1 MKLIPHLSFNGQCQE
16 AMDFYQ
22 RCFGAKIQF
31 MLTYGDAPMSERVP
45 PEWRGKVLH
54 ATLAIGQSILYAA
67 DPLPERYQPPKGFH
81 VTIRVQEEGEAER
94 IFRELSE
101 GGTVQ
106 MPLQKTFWA
115 IRFGVLVDRFG
126 IPWEVTCPQ
135 APD

>member
-1 MKLIPHLSFNGQCQE
+1 MKLSPHLSFNGQCQE

-22 RCFGAKIQF
+22 RCFGGKIQS
-31 MLTYGDAPMSERVP
+31 MLTYGNAPMSDRVP
-45 PEWRGKVLH
+45 PQWRGKILH

-67 DPLPERYQPPKGFH
+67 DTPPEQYQPPKGFH
-81 VTIRVQEEGEAER
+81 VTIGVQEAAEAER

-115 IRFGVLVDRFG
+115 IRFGVLVDRFA
-126 IPWEVTCPQ
+126 ISWEVNCPQ
-135 APD
+135 PPQ

>member
-1 MKLIPHLSFNGQCQE
+1 MKLTPHLSFNGQCQE

-22 RCFGAKIQF
+22 RCFGAKIQS
-31 MLTYGDAPMSERVP
+31 MLTYGNAPMFDRVP
-45 PEWRGKVLH
+45 PERRGKILH

-67 DPLPERYQPPKGFH
+67 DTPPEQYQPPRGFH
-81 VTIRVQEEGEAER
+81 VTIGVQDAAEAER

-106 MPLQKTFWA
+106 MALQKTFWA

-126 IPWEVTCPQ
+126 ISWEVNCPK
-135 APD
+135 AAE